1 MECQIDNMIPY
12 WLKSM
17 QPVINNICEQDE
29 GTIMPCGAVRRE
41 DRGWVEKNFRQTDS
55 LYIRIFFH
63 IDLVIVLEAVIE
75 GIYVR
80 YGRDY

>member
-1 MECQIDNMIPY
+1 MECQIDNMIPH
-12 WLKSM
+12 WIKSM
-17 QPVINNICEQDE
+17 QPVIYNIGEQDE
-29 GTIMPCGAVRRE
+29 GTIMPCGAVRRK
-41 DRGWVEKNFRQTDS
+41 DRGWVEKNFRQTDC
-55 LYIRIFFH
+55 LYICIFFH